1 VIAGMLA
8 AAFLAAGSLGSL
20 EDDYAAAR
28 SLKDQ
33 ADVAIAQSGAAH
45 HAGRG
50 LPRAYAALRAKVA
63 SGLAVARPETTEDRR
78 AVEVMQ
84 RALSADL
91 PGSLEPVDGPPTAA
105 PCPGGVDAIARGPE
119 AWDRLRAH
127 LYRCFGAAAASLR
140 VGDESLDR
148 LTVLG
153 RLGDA
158 GDGAERRRL
167 FLALEP
173 LWRAVNGDNGPDS
186 PYRRLVGLGAERART
201 RPSTIAAEL
210 AALGVPEPD
219 VEGWL
224 VAILAAW
231 RAAHPG
237 AIEPWDFWASG
248 REASQALDARVPRER
263 LEGIGADYYRAL
275 GADLTRLPIRY
286 DLAPR
291 AGKTP
296 VAFTTFGSRVPD
308 RNGAWRAGEAWVFA
322 TYRTGGLG
330 NLVEL
335 LHETGHAVHVAAIR
349 ARPAFAD
356 WPDSTTFTEAIADVP
371 ALEAYE
377 PEWQR
382 RYLGAEAPAGAS
394 LRAKY
399 AGVVLDVAWGLFE
412 MRLART
418 PDADPNALWTDITST
433 YLGIRPHPEWS
444 WWALRGQLVDEPGY
458 MVHYA
463 IGAVIA
469 ADVRARCRELR
480 GPLATPDAGYYDF
493 LSARLYRFG
502 LERPAR
508 AVLADFLG
516 RPVSPG
522 AILADLRRLRP

>member
-1 VIAGMLA
+1 VIALA
-8 AAFLAAGSLGSL
+8 AALLAAGSLASV
-20 EDDYAAAR
+20 EDDYGSAR

-33 ADVAIAQSGAAH
+33 ADVAIAQGGTAY

-63 SGLAVARPETTEDRR
+63 AGLATADAKTDDDRR
-78 AVEVMQ
+78 AVAVME
-84 RALSADL
+84 RALAADL
-91 PGSLEPVDGPPTAA
+91 PLSLEAA
-105 PCPGGVDAIARGPE
+105 DDPARPATCPGDAAALARGPE
-119 AWDRLRAH
+119 AWDRLRAQ
-127 LYRCFGAAAASLR
+127 LYRCFGAAASSLR

-148 LTVLG
+148 LTILG
-153 RLGDA
+153 RLGDVEDA
-158 GDGAERRRL
+158 AERRRL

-186 PYRRLVGLGAERART
+186 PYRRLVRLGAERART

-210 AALGVPEPD
+210 EALGVPEQD

-224 VAILAAW
+224 VAILEAW

-237 AIEPWDFWASG
+237 TIEPWDFWASG
-248 REASQALDARVPRER
+248 REAARVLDPLASRER
-263 LEGIGADYYRAL
+263 LEAVNAAFYRAL
-275 GADLTRLPIRY
+275 GADVTRLRIHY
-286 DLAPR
+286 DLLPR
-291 AGKTP
+291 EGKTP

-308 RNGAWRAGEAWVFA
+308 RDGVWRAGDVRVFA
-322 TYRTGGLG
+322 TYRAGGLG

-349 ARPAFAD
+349 TRAAFAD
-356 WPDSTTFTEAIADVP
+356 WPDSTTFTEALADVP
-371 ALEAYE
+371 ALDAYE

-382 RYLGAEAPAGAS
+382 RYLGGEAPAAAS

-399 AGVVLDVAWGLFE
+399 APIVLDVAWGLFE

-418 PDADPNALWTDITST
+418 PEADPNALWTDLTST

-463 IGAVIA
+463 IGAVLA
-469 ADVRARCRELR
+469 ADVRARCRTLR
-480 GPLATPDAGYYDF
+480 GPFAQADPGYYDF

-508 AVLADFLG
+508 TVLADFLG
-516 RPVSPG
+516 RPVSPQ
-522 AILADLRRLRP
+522 AVLADLRRLRP

>member
-1 VIAGMLA
+1 MTARVLA
-8 AAFLAAGSLGSL
+8 AALLAAGSLATV
-20 EDDYAAAR
+20 EDDYGAAR

-33 ADVAIAQSGAAH
+33 ADVAAAQGGT
-45 HAGRG
+45 AGRG

-63 SGLAVARPETTEDRR
+63 AGLASAPAKTDADRR
-78 AVEVMQ
+78 ALAVMT
-84 RALSADL
+84 RALETDL
-91 PGSLEPVDGPPTAA
+91 PASLDTADDAAEAA
-105 PCPGGVDAIARGPE
+105 PCPGDAAAIARGPE

-127 LYRCFGAAAASLR
+127 LYRCFGEAASSLR
-140 VGDESLDR
+140 VGDESVDR
-148 LTVLG
+148 LTILG
-153 RLGDA
+153 RLGDTEDA
-158 GDGAERRRL
+158 AERRRL

-173 LWRAVNGDNGPDS
+173 LWRAVDGDRGRSS
-186 PYRRLVGLGAERART
+186 PYRLLVRLAAERART

-210 AALGVPEPD
+210 GALGVPERD

-237 AIEPWDFWASG
+237 TLQPWDFWASG
-248 REASQALDARVPRER
+248 REAARVLDPLVPRER
-263 LEGIGADYYRAL
+263 LEAVNADFYRAL
-275 GADLTRLPIRY
+275 GADVARLPIVY

-308 RNGAWRAGEAWVFA
+308 RKGVWRAGDVHVFA
-322 TYRTGGLG
+322 TYRAGGLG

-349 ARPAFAD
+349 TRAAFAD

-382 RYLGAEAPAGAS
+382 RYLGGAAPAAAS

-399 AGVVLDVAWGLFE
+399 APIVLDVAWGLFE

-418 PDADPNALWTDITST
+418 PDADPNAVWTDITST
-433 YLGIRPHPEWS
+433 YLGVRPHPEWS

-463 IGAVIA
+463 VGAVIA
-469 ADVRARCRELR
+469 ADLRARCRAQR
-480 GPLATPDAGYYDF
+480 GPFSAADAGYYDF
-493 LSARLYRFG
+493 LSQRLYRFG

-508 AVLADFLG
+508 TVTADVLG
-516 RPVSPG
+516 RPVSPD

>member
-1 VIAGMLA
+1 VISRVLA
-8 AAFLAAGSLGSL
+8 AALLAAGSLGPF
-20 EDDYAAAR
+20 EDDYGAAR
-28 SLKDQ
+28 SLKDE
-33 ADVAIAQSGAAH
+33 ADVAVAQGGTAH

-50 LPRAYAALRAKVA
+50 LPRAYAALRARVA
-63 SGLAVARPETTEDRR
+63 SGVAAARPRTDEDRR
-78 AVEVMQ
+78 AVEAMQ
-84 RALSADL
+84 RALASDL
-91 PGSLEPVDGPPTAA
+91 PASLDETAQPGSDAG
-105 PCPGGVDAIARGPE
+105 CPGDVAALARGPE
-119 AWDRLRAH
+119 GWDRLRAH
-127 LYRCFGAAAASLR
+127 LYRCFGAAAASLK
-140 VGDESLDR
+140 VGDESVDR
-148 LTVLG
+148 LTILG
-153 RLGDA
+153 RLGDT
-158 GDGAERRRL
+158 GDAAERRRL

-186 PYRRLVGLGAERART
+186 PYRRLVGLGVERART
-201 RPSTIAAEL
+201 NPSTIAAEL

-237 AIEPWDFWASG
+237 TIEPWDFWASG
-248 REASQALDARVPRER
+248 REASLALDARVPRER
-263 LEGIGADYYRAL
+263 LEAIGADYYRAL
-275 GADLTRLPIRY
+275 GADVLRLPVRY
-286 DLAPR
+286 DLEPR

-308 RNGAWRAGEAWVFA
+308 RKGAWRAGEVWVFA

-349 ARPAFAD
+349 TRPAFAD
-356 WPDSTTFTEAIADVP
+356 WPDSTTFTEALADVP

-399 AGVVLDVAWGLFE
+399 APILLDVAWGLFE
-412 MRLART
+412 MRLGRA
-418 PDADPNALWTDITST
+418 PGADPNALWTDITST

-516 RPVSPG
+516 RPVSLD

>member
-1 VIAGMLA
+1 VIARVLA
-8 AAFLAAGSLGSL
+8 AALLAAGSLGSV
-20 EDDYAAAR
+20 EDDYGALR

-33 ADVAIAQSGAAH
+33 ADVAVAQGGTAH

-50 LPRAYAALRAKVA
+50 LPRAYAALRAQVA
-63 SGLAVARPETTEDRR
+63 TGLAAAAPKSDDDRR
-78 AVEVMQ
+78 ALALMR
-84 RALSADL
+84 RALEADL
-91 PGSLEPVDGPPTAA
+91 PASLDAAGEPPAA
-105 PCPGGVDAIARGPE
+105 AACPGDVEALARGPE
-119 AWDRLRAH
+119 AWDRFRAH
-127 LYRCFGAAAASLR
+127 LYRCFGAAASSLR
-140 VGDESLDR
+140 VGDETVDR
-148 LTVLG
+148 LTILG
-153 RLGDA
+153 RLADA
-158 GDGAERRRL
+158 PDAAERRRL

-173 LWRAVNGDNGPDS
+173 LWRAVNGDNGAAS
-186 PYRRLVGLGAERART
+186 PYRRLVRLASERART

-210 AALGVPEPD
+210 EALGVPETD

-224 VAILAAW
+224 VAILEAW

-237 AIEPWDFWASG
+237 TIEPWDFWASG
-248 REASQALDARVPRER
+248 REASVALDRLAPRER
-263 LEGIGADYYRAL
+263 LAAINADYYRAL
-275 GADLTRLPIRY
+275 GADVARLSIRY

-308 RNGAWRAGEAWVFA
+308 AKGVWRAGDVWVFA

-335 LHETGHAVHVAAIR
+335 LHETGHAAHVAAIR
-349 ARPAFAD
+349 TRAAFAD

-382 RYLGAEAPAGAS
+382 RYLGGEAPPAAS

-412 MRLART
+412 MRLARR
-418 PDADPNALWTDITST
+418 PDADPNALWAAITST

-480 GPLATPDAGYYDF
+480 GPLSTRDAGYYDF

-508 AVLADFLG
+508 TVLADFLG
-516 RPVSPG
+516 RPVSPD